1 MGAAGDMLN
10 AALLD
15 LIDDKEDFLDEF
27 RKLGIPDVKVDLT
40 RTQKC
45 SVTGSHLSVTVKGTE
60 EVSEDVSLNTQD
72 HDHDHEHGHHHDH
85 EHGHEHHHEHDN
97 EHHHH
102 HEHSSYQSICE
113 KIDLFPVPDGV
124 KKNAKEIYESI
135 AMAEAEVHNSD
146 ITQIHF
152 HEVGSMD
159 AIVDVLMF
167 CMLMDKVNP
176 GKVIVSP
183 VHVGSGTVRCAHG
196 ILPVPA
202 PATAL
207 ILKDVPIYGGR
218 ISGEL
223 CTPTGAALLKHFA
236 DEFGDMPAM
245 KLDRVGYGMGNKD
258 FPVAN
263 CVRAF
268 LGNTSESEEIF
279 EIDFNVDDMT
289 AEEVSFAVD
298 RIFEAGAREVFTTSV
313 QMKKGRSGLLITAL
327 VGGNHKMDV
336 VTAIFRHTSTIGMR
350 EKKIN
355 RYVLDRTIETENTVY
370 GEIRKKVSSGYGVRK
385 EKYEYDDLERI
396 AKENG
401 LSIKEIIKNI

>member
-27 RKLGIPDVKVDLT
+27 RRLGIPDVKVELT

-45 SVTGSHLSVTVKGTE
+45 SVTGSHLSVMVKGVE
-60 EVSEDVSLNTQD
+60 EVSEDVSLDTQD
-72 HDHDHEHGHHHDH
+72 HDHDHGHGHNHDH
-85 EHGHEHHHEHDN
+85 EH

-102 HEHSSYQSICE
+102 HEHSDYQSICE
-113 KIDLFPVPDGV
+113 KIDSFPVPDDV

-135 AMAEAEVHNSD
+135 AKAEAEVHNTD

-176 GKVIVSP
+176 DKVIVSP

-207 ILKDVPIYGGR
+207 ILKDVPIYGGK

-268 LGNTSESEEIF
+268 LGNTSEAEEIF

-327 VGGNHKMDV
+327 VGGSHKMDV

-355 RYVLDRTIETENTVY
+355 RYVLDRTIETEHTVY

-401 LSIKEIIKNI
+401 LSISEIIKNI

>member
-1 MGAAGDMLN
+1 MLN

-27 RKLGIPDVKVDLT
+27 RRLGIPDVKVELT

-45 SVTGSHLSVTVKGTE
+45 SVTGSHLSVMVKGVE
-60 EVSEDVSLNTQD
+60 EVSEDVSFDTPD
-72 HDHDHEHGHHHDH
+72 HDHDHGHGHNHDH
-85 EHGHEHHHEHDN
+85 

-102 HEHSSYQSICE
+102 HEHSNYQSICE
-113 KIDLFPVPDGV
+113 TIDLFPVPDDV

-135 AMAEAEVHNSD
+135 AKAEAEVHNTD

-176 GKVIVSP
+176 DKVIVSP

-207 ILKDVPIYGGR
+207 ILKDVPIYGGK

-245 KLDRVGYGMGNKD
+245 RLDRVGYGMGNKD

-327 VGGNHKMDV
+327 VGGSHKMDV

-355 RYVLDRTIETENTVY
+355 RYVLDRTIEAENTVY

-401 LSIKEIIKNI
+401 LSIREIIKNI

>member
-27 RKLGIPDVKVDLT
+27 RKLGIPDVKVELT

-45 SVTGSHLSVTVKGTE
+45 SVTGSHLSVTVNGME
-60 EVSEDVSLNTQD
+60 EVSDDVSLSTQD
-72 HDHDHEHGHHHDH
+72 HDHNHGHGHNHDH
-85 EHGHEHHHEHDN
+85 EH

-102 HEHSSYQSICE
+102 HEHSDYQSICE
-113 KIDLFPVPDGV
+113 KINLFPVPDDV

-135 AMAEAEVHNSD
+135 AKAEAEVHNSD

-167 CMLMDKVNP
+167 CMLMDKVKP
-176 GKVIVSP
+176 DKVIVSP

-207 ILKDVPIYGGR
+207 ILKDVPIYGGK

-223 CTPTGAALLKHFA
+223 CTPTGATLLKHFA

-245 KLDRVGYGMGNKD
+245 RLDRVGYGMGNKD

-268 LGNTSESEEIF
+268 LGSTSESEEIF
-279 EIDFNVDDMT
+279 EIDFNIDDMT

-327 VGGNHKMDV
+327 VGGSHKMDV

-350 EKKIN
+350 EKTIN

-401 LSIKEIIKNI
+401 LSIREINKNI

>member
-15 LIDDKEDFLDEF
+15 LIDDKEGFLDEF
-27 RKLGIPDVKVDLT
+27 RKLGIPDIKVDLT

-45 SVTGSHLSVTVKGTE
+45 SVTGSHLSVTVNGIE
-60 EVSEDVSLNTQD
+60 EVSDDVSLNTQN
-72 HDHDHEHGHHHDH
+72 HDHEHEHHHDH
-85 EHGHEHHHEHDN
+85 EHQ
-97 EHHHH
+97 HH
-102 HEHSSYQSICE
+102 HEHSSYQSICQ
-113 KIDLFPVPDGV
+113 KLDLFPVPENV
-124 KKNAKEIYESI
+124 KKNAKEIYEAI
-135 AMAEAEVHNSD
+135 ALAEAEVHNTD
-146 ITQIHF
+146 ISEIHF
-152 HEVGSMD
+152 HEVGSLD

-176 GKVIVSP
+176 DKVIVSP

-207 ILKDVPIYGGR
+207 LLKDVPIYGGK

-268 LGNTSESEEIF
+268 LGSTSESEEIF
-279 EIDFNVDDMT
+279 EIDFNVDD
-289 AEEVSFAVD
+289 
-298 RIFEAGAREVFTTSV
+298 I
-313 QMKKGRSGLLITAL
+313 
-327 VGGNHKMDV
+327 
-336 VTAIFRHTSTIGMR
+336 
-350 EKKIN
+350 
-355 RYVLDRTIETENTVY
+355 
-370 GEIRKKVSSGYGVRK
+370 
-385 EKYEYDDLERI
+385 
-396 AKENG
+396 
-401 LSIKEIIKNI
+401 

>member
-27 RKLGIPDVKVDLT
+27 RRLGIPDIMVELT

-45 SVTGSHLSVTVKGTE
+45 SVTGSHLSVTVKGME
-60 EVSEDVSLNTQD
+60 EMSEDVSLNTQD
-72 HDHDHEHGHHHDH
+72 HDHDHDH
-85 EHGHEHHHEHDN
+85 EHG
-97 EHHHH
+97 HHHH
-102 HEHSSYQSICE
+102 HEHSDYQSICE
-113 KIDLFPVPDGV
+113 KINLFPVPDDV

-135 AMAEAEVHNSD
+135 ARAEAEVHNTD

-176 GKVIVSP
+176 DKVIVSP

-207 ILKDVPIYGGR
+207 ILKDVPLYGGK

-245 KLDRVGYGMGNKD
+245 RLDRVGYGMGNKD

-268 LGNTSESEEIF
+268 LGSTAESEEIF

-327 VGGNHKMDV
+327 VGGSHKMDV

-355 RYVLDRTIETENTVY
+355 RYILDRTIETENTVY

>member
-15 LIDDKEDFLDEF
+15 LIDDKEGFLDEF

-45 SVTGSHLSVTVKGTE
+45 SVTGSHLSVTVKGME
-60 EVSEDVSLNTQD
+60 EMSEDVSLNTQD
-72 HDHDHEHGHHHDH
+72 HDYDHEHG
-85 EHGHEHHHEHDN
+85 
-97 EHHHH
+97 HHHH

-113 KIDLFPVPDGV
+113 KIDLFPVSDVV
-124 KKNAKEIYESI
+124 KKNAKEIYETI

-167 CMLMDKVNP
+167 CMLMDKVKP
-176 GKVIVSP
+176 DKVIVSP

-207 ILKDVPIYGGR
+207 ILKDVPIYSGK

-268 LGNTSESEEIF
+268 LGSTSESEEIF

-298 RIFEAGAREVFTTSV
+298 RIFEAGAIEVFTTSV
-313 QMKKGRSGLLITAL
+313 QMKKGRSGLMITAL
-327 VGGNHKMDV
+327 VGGSHKMDV

>member
-15 LIDDKEDFLDEF
+15 LIDDKEAFLDEF

-176 GKVIVSP
+176 DKVIVSP

-207 ILKDVPIYGGR
+207 ILKDMPIYGGK

-245 KLDRVGYGMGNKD
+245 RLDRVGYGMGNKD

-268 LGNTSESEEIF
+268 LGSTAESEEIF

-327 VGGNHKMDV
+327 VGGSHKMDV

>member
-27 RKLGIPDVKVDLT
+27 RKLGIPDVKVELT

-45 SVTGSHLSVTVKGTE
+45 SVTGSHLSVSVKGVE

-85 EHGHEHHHEHDN
+85 DHHHDHEH

-176 GKVIVSP
+176 DKVIVSP

-207 ILKDVPIYGGR
+207 ILKDVPIYGGK

-245 KLDRVGYGMGNKD
+245 RLDRVGYGMGNKD

-268 LGNTSESEEIF
+268 LGSTSESEEIF

-327 VGGNHKMDV
+327 VGGSHKMDV

-355 RYVLDRTIETENTVY
+355 RYVLDRTIETESTVY

>member
-1 MGAAGDMLN
+1 MKVLYFQCNMGAAGDMLN

-27 RKLGIPDVKVDLT
+27 RRLGIPDIKVELT

-45 SVTGSHLSVTVKGTE
+45 SVTGSHLSVTVNGME
-60 EVSEDVSLNTQD
+60 EVSDDVSLSTQD
-72 HDHDHEHGHHHDH
+72 HDHDHGHGHNHDH
-85 EHGHEHHHEHDN
+85 EH

-113 KIDLFPVPDGV
+113 KIDSFPVPDDV

-135 AMAEAEVHNSD
+135 AKAEAEVHNTD

-176 GKVIVSP
+176 DKVIVSP

-207 ILKDVPIYGGR
+207 ILKDVPIYGGK

-245 KLDRVGYGMGNKD
+245 RLDRVGYGMGNKD

-327 VGGNHKMDV
+327 VGGSHKMDV

-396 AKENG
+396 AKKNG

>member
-1 MGAAGDMLN
+1 
-10 AALLD
+10 
-15 LIDDKEDFLDEF
+15 
-27 RKLGIPDVKVDLT
+27 
-40 RTQKC
+40 
-45 SVTGSHLSVTVKGTE
+45 
-60 EVSEDVSLNTQD
+60 
-72 HDHDHEHGHHHDH
+72 
-85 EHGHEHHHEHDN
+85 
-97 EHHHH
+97 
-102 HEHSSYQSICE
+102 
-113 KIDLFPVPDGV
+113 
-124 KKNAKEIYESI
+124 
-135 AMAEAEVHNSD
+135 MAEAEVHNTD

-176 GKVIVSP
+176 DKVIVSP

-207 ILKDVPIYGGR
+207 ILKDVPIYGGK

-245 KLDRVGYGMGNKD
+245 RLDRVGYGMGNKD

-268 LGNTSESEEIF
+268 LGSTSESEEIF

-327 VGGNHKMDV
+327 VGGSYKMDV

-355 RYVLDRTIETENTVY
+355 RYVLDRAIETENTVY

>member
-15 LIDDKEDFLDEF
+15 LIDDKEGFLDEF

-45 SVTGSHLSVTVKGTE
+45 SVTGSHLSVTVKGME
-60 EVSEDVSLNTQD
+60 EMSEDVSLNTQD
-72 HDHDHEHGHHHDH
+72 HDYDHEHG
-85 EHGHEHHHEHDN
+85 
-97 EHHHH
+97 HHHH

-113 KIDLFPVPDGV
+113 KIDLFPVSDVV
-124 KKNAKEIYESI
+124 KKNAKEIYETI

-167 CMLMDKVNP
+167 CMLMDKVKP
-176 GKVIVSP
+176 DKVIVSP

-207 ILKDVPIYGGR
+207 ILKDVPIYSGK

-268 LGNTSESEEIF
+268 LGSTSESEEIF

-327 VGGNHKMDV
+327 VGGSHKMDV

>member
-27 RKLGIPDVKVDLT
+27 RKLGIPDVKVELT

-45 SVTGSHLSVTVKGTE
+45 SVTGSHLSVTVKGVE

-85 EHGHEHHHEHDN
+85 DHHHDHEH

-176 GKVIVSP
+176 DKVIVSP

-207 ILKDVPIYGGR
+207 ILKDVPIYGGK

-245 KLDRVGYGMGNKD
+245 RLDRVGYGMGNKD

-268 LGNTSESEEIF
+268 LGSTSESEEIF

-327 VGGNHKMDV
+327 VGGSHKMDV

-355 RYVLDRTIETENTVY
+355 RYVLDRTIETESTVY

-396 AKENG
+396 AKENS